1 MGTRRTFRLAAL
13 AFCLLGGIALADTA
27 PPYDPSEARPGGAAT
42 VDVPAEDAS
51 AAFAKPAANLPDTER
66 ARFNDGARLFYSR
79 WIAGPA
85 PKPAL
90 TGLGP
95 LYNALSCEQC
105 HRNDGR
111 GRPPG
116 RVHEG
121 DESGDGLGA
130 VARFFPRD
138 PVYGAQLQDRAI
150 GGMEPEGAYLGRMVD
165 AARPG
170 APQSWL
176 FVGFGDGAL
185 TSKIAGIVAPSVSGM
200 GLLEA
205 IPAARLKALADPG
218 DLDGDGIS
226 GALGVGRF
234 GWRARFETVLGQTA
248 NAFAMD
254 MGISSNHYRAA
265 GGDCTAAQTACLT
278 RANPSSDRDEDAGI
292 EASDAMLESVADYVA
307 NLAPPARS
315 NAEAPEV
322 LAGRKIFYEAG
333 CARCHTPSHETGSHR
348 LPWLSGQTIWPY
360 TDLLLHDM
368 GPGLSDAGGPEW
380 RTPPLWGLGRHG
392 DVNGNAYYLHDGRAK
407 TLDEAIRWHDGEAS
421 AARAAYVDMPGQGRD
436 ALIIFLR
443 SL

>member
-1 MGTRRTFRLAAL
+1 MRAFGLLVIAAACIGGT
-13 AFCLLGGIALADTA
+13 ALADVA
-27 PPYDPSEARPGGAAT
+27 PPFDPSEARPGGATT
-42 VDVPAEDAS
+42 VDIPADDAS
-51 AAFAKPAANLPDTER
+51 AAFAKPAANLPAAER

-85 PKPAL
+85 PEPAL

-116 RVHEG
+116 VYHEG
-121 DESGDGLGA
+121 DESGDGFGA

-138 PVYGAQLQDRAI
+138 PIYGAQLQDRTVA
-150 GGMEPEGAYLGRMVD
+150 GLAPEGAYLGMRID

-170 APQSWL
+170 QPRQWL
-176 FVGFGDGAL
+176 FSEFSQGLL
-185 TSKIAGIVAPSVSGM
+185 TSKIAGVVAPPVSGM

-205 IPAARLKALADPG
+205 IPVERLKTLADP
-218 DLDGDGIS
+218 DDRDSDGIS
-226 GALGVGRF
+226 GERGGGRF

-254 MGISSNHYRAA
+254 MGISNNHYPAA
-265 GGDCTAAQTACLT
+265 GGDCTAAQIPCLDLAET
-278 RANPSSDRDEDAGI
+278 GI
-292 EASDAMLESVADYVA
+292 EANDAVLESVADYVA
-307 NLAPPARS
+307 NLAPPARI
-315 NAEAPEV
+315 NADDPET
-322 LAGRKIFYEAG
+322 LTGRKVFYEAG
-333 CARCHTPSHETGSHR
+333 CARCHTPSHTTGSHR
-348 LPWLSGQTIWPY
+348 LPWLADQTIWPY

-368 GPGLSDAGGPEW
+368 GLGLSDAGGAEW

-407 TLDEAIRWHDGEAS
+407 TLDDAIRWHGGEGEA
-421 AARAAYVDMPGQGRD
+421 AKAAYEASPSESRN
-436 ALIIFLR
+436 ALVKFLQ